1 MKVKSV
7 FVQNLKTDITFFEE
21 NLSIKYCSQ
30 SAWELFGYFVS
41 LQREQGCVSVA
52 EDL

>member
-21 NLSIKYCSQ
+21 NLSIKDCSQ
-30 SAWELFGYFVS
+30 SAWE
-41 LQREQGCVSVA
+41 QREQGCVSVA